1 MYKYRF
7 FIKIVAAVLLLFA
20 GGKTYSQ
27 IGTEFWF
34 DMPEHNLW
42 HDDPGR
48 IDGIILHVASAS
60 DSAATV
66 TLEVPAFPTFKF
78 TAHGGN
84 ATYTFTVP
92 AGSEFTVDLKSYM
105 GAGGN
110 NKVDLPL
117 IEPANVLEN
126 VLLWAQTNTTAAKPY
141 INRTKKGILM
151 KSDYPITSYLEYNG
165 NYNMDLIALKGPN
178 AKGKEFYVP
187 VQTSIG
193 NVEYNNR
200 RCPPYSS
207 FNIVATEDSTKINI
221 KTKQAIWIRTAGDS
235 HSNLPAGTHT
245 LWLNRGESSIIAPFA
260 AGQGSTVNNGYKDI
274 AQNPNDRLDGTHVKV
289 ATDEGSGGDIVILT
303 RVDLPRNNLFGYEG
317 ILNSTNPVY
326 PGQYG
331 DVDMDQLV
339 PITLAGKDFGVVQ
352 GIVSGNSDADVVF
365 IVATEDGT
373 DVKAS
378 GKEQWST
385 TTSLNAGDQCAIQIA
400 TTGPNK
406 AAAIHA
412 TKPVMVYHL
421 SGSNTQKAGALI
433 PALPESGICVGSKE
447 VVVSRA
453 KSYDVY
459 LNLLAWDAPGSASSL
474 GKFEIQ
480 VKTGGVF
487 QPVTG
492 GGLLTLQNLINDP
505 AAFKSFQPITG
516 IASSPLDKWKWAQI
530 NATAYMPVNTPIR
543 VVNKGNVF
551 HLGIVNGTSG
561 GGNAMYGYFSDFKS
575 FVAQA
580 YAGTDPANPI
590 AYMPLCYGSSTQ
602 LNASGGITY
611 SWSPTDFLDNPNI
624 FNPKVIQPTTG
635 TRNYT
640 ATVSGACD
648 LTSTTTVTVEVAPPI
663 NPTLV
668 PSSNFLCGDGDVTF
682 TAGNL
687 ENVTKLKWYIKE
699 PDSTS
704 FRQVATHNP
713 SGLSQNYT
721 YTLTYTGAGID
732 PVAYTIRLIASND
745 GCTVILESVIKV
757 YPAVSVAPSFT
768 VTDNNSCTPLTVSF
782 LSGPGGISGSYYRWE
797 FGDGSTSNVQN
808 PIHTYY
814 NYSHETPATF
824 TAGITITDKHNV
836 CTDTKT
842 VDITLKPLVDA
853 HFVIDPVAGCT
864 PLNNLKAT
872 SDSKVVSGTPHYW
885 YINGVLK
892 TYVSGDP
899 VIATAITH
907 NFAHSGVVSEDAETN
922 TIKLKLTANGCSDS
936 ITNEVKVYPRAE
948 VDAVTY
954 TALAGSDL
962 NCSPL
967 TVKFNATGIKNAT
980 TYYWR
985 VREQPSGT
993 VQNIG
998 GGSIAVT
1005 TTSLEYPSFTFT
1017 NSSGSPKTYEI
1028 SLVVS
1033 NKWGC
1038 ETIKS
1043 TNITVYPLV
1052 DAVISLN
1059 VKEGCSPL
1067 DVGFTSASSP
1077 GSSTLIWNVD
1087 GVNVADPNA
1096 LPNFVNATTT
1106 SDVRII
1112 PVKLTAMNTKGCTDV
1127 AFDTI
1132 RVNPRAVANYTYTFK
1147 DDDGNPITY
1156 HAGDLLCSPIH
1167 ATFDGQTTNAN
1178 YYSWQFG
1185 DLGASTVEDPT
1196 FTLTNTSS
1204 VNKTV
1209 DVNLVANNQYNCPD
1223 TATQSFLL
1231 GPEINADFSL
1241 TNSVGCA
1248 PLTFTVSAPPL
1259 GGAGTYSWDIN
1270 GTTYTGNTQTIPV
1283 AENKT
1288 GVIQTY
1294 NVLLTASNGV
1304 CSDVSAPKVVT
1315 VYPEVDAAFTA
1326 SLIAGCNPIDVAL
1339 TNSSAFAGVG
1349 TPLTNTT
1356 YYWTFGDGGSSNEVS
1371 PVHTYSNDDPD
1382 NNAIYPTK
1390 LKVVSEYGCKD
1401 SITQDIEVYNRIES
1415 HFTFEYASNCTP
1427 FDVTFHPAAIGA
1439 SEYRWSYGGAPG
1451 LLNETLD
1458 NGNTFVK
1465 QFTNSDPDFPAIY
1478 TITLEARN
1486 DEGCPAVLSR
1496 NLEVYPI
1503 VNADFTPNTSVGCSD
1518 LPVTFGNISTG
1529 GNLQYLWDF
1538 GNGESATTSTKTSVS
1553 HTFTNRG
1560 SIDSIYTVKLKAI
1573 NINGCRDSLEQ
1584 TIRVHPKVEAGFVFA
1599 QQSKCTP
1606 FYLDLTNTSLNG
1618 SKFYWDFGYSG
1629 LDTIVNN
1636 KNAFP
1641 YIFDNPT
1648 ANDILTYQIR
1658 LISVDSVTACRDT
1671 MELPVTVYPR
1681 VVSRFDVD
1689 KIRGCNPLTVKF
1701 ANNSSGLSTYLWEF
1715 GDGGTSVDNVPADH
1729 TYSHPY
1735 KDINQTYTAK
1745 LTATNAYG
1753 CKSFADTVITVYPL
1767 VKSDFQWNKFEGCT
1781 PLTINL
1787 NNSSTSPLY
1796 EYSWDFGD
1804 GSSKTYVEQ
1813 PTSHVYSNGTTA
1825 PPSVLTPTITL
1836 RTSYANDTTCIDS
1849 LKLAV
1854 SVFPHIYPNFNAD
1867 MEGCHPHKVTFDNL
1881 TNSFNTATDT
1891 YFWDLGNG
1899 VSAGEPEPQITY
1911 SNVSRTKDSTFS
1923 VRLRSVSK
1931 HGCVDSIRKTIT
1943 VHPRPFAAMELTG
1956 QYIACPPF
1964 EVEIENNSLGTNLTH
1979 YYEFGDGDDS
1989 TTTNQANMLHT
2000 FDNLNSDIEPY
2011 QIDLKVVSAFGCDD
2025 SISQTVYVYPH
2036 VFANYVATPGYQ
2048 ACSPFE
2054 VQFNNA
2060 SVNSRFYN
2068 WEFDDGI
2075 TSSYTTP
2082 SHTFLNYDETD
2093 KVFNVRLKSWSEY
2106 NCVDRDTQKITVW
2119 ATPIANIAANPPLKV
2134 FPDATFDIYNQS
2146 SPAAAG
2152 WSYSW
2157 DFNDNTFSVLRDPGT
2172 HTYLKWGPKAN
2183 EFKYNV
2189 KLKIESPHCKD
2200 STVTTIF
2207 LLPAVPQSE
2216 FSANVDSACS
2226 PLEVH
2231 FVNTSQWADSY
2242 LWDFGDGTTSTEP
2255 EPVHTF
2261 VDPGYY
2267 TVRLTVSGDGG
2278 VRFFYR
2284 VFRVYQNPTAN
2295 FQAVPNRVMLPD
2307 ATVHVYNTS
2316 TNFNRSFWDMGD
2328 GYQTT
2333 DESPIHTYT
2342 KVGEYNIALT
2352 VYMDYTDKQ
2361 GTVVASCADTT
2372 SQNPAVWVEGVGYC
2386 KFPNAFKPSGTP
2398 NGGVYDAYDIKNE
2411 VFHPYH
2417 YGIVEY
2423 KLMIFSRWGE
2433 QIFTSNDVT
2442 VGWDGFVNGK
2452 LAPLGVYMWR
2462 ATGKYTNG
2470 RTFDLKG
2477 SVTLLR

>member
-34 DMPEHNLW
+34 DVPEVNRGHVSSTYAF
-42 HDDPGR
+42 HVY
-48 IDGIILHVASAS
+48 LHVSALEDDANVTIELPAEPGFAPINFTVTGSTKVRIELTDPYSNTSNFSNILAPMSLFYNARKWGDYTATPLAERAKYIENLLEWSES
-60 DSAATV
+60 DSD
-66 TLEVPAFPTFKF
+66 PT
-78 TAHGGN
+78 N
-84 ATYTFTVP
+84 PV
-92 AGSEFTVDLKSYM
+92 
-105 GAGGN
+105 
-110 NKVDLPL
+110 
-117 IEPANVLEN
+117 
-126 VLLWAQTNTTAAKPY
+126 Y
-141 INRTKKGILM
+141 INRTNKGVRM
-151 KSDYPITSYLEYNG
+151 YSDKNIMAYIEIG
-165 NYNMDLIALKGPN
+165 VGWNMDIIALKGAN
-178 AKGKEFYVP
+178 ALGKKFFVP
-187 VQTSIG
+187 FQTDLTAYDDRYD
-193 NVEYNNR
+193 NMA
-200 RCPPYSS
+200 CPPYSS
-207 FNIVATEDSTKINI
+207 FNIVATQPDTRVRITVPI
-221 KTKQAIWIRTAGDS
+221 PIWLKQGTQAGV
-235 HSNLPAGTHT
+235 SNGRVLPKGIYEIV
-245 LWLNRGESSIIAPFA
+245 LNRGQSSIITPYADNNYNEDGYQVA
-260 AGQGSTVNNGYKDI
+260 WDDGSRLAG
-274 AQNPNDRLDGTHVKV
+274 AKV
-289 ATDEGSGGDIVILT
+289 EVISGGDIVVLT
-303 RVDLPRNNLFGYEG
+303 RDDITHGP
-317 ILNSTNPVY
+317 NPDYVA
-326 PGQYG
+326 
-331 DVDMDQLV
+331 DQLV
-339 PITLAGKDFGVVQ
+339 PIDYAGTDFGVIRGVMSTKTRNEFIY
-352 GIVSGNSDADVVF
+352 IVG
-365 IVATEDGT
+365 TEPSTTVYISNHGQKT
-373 DVKAS
+373 ITE
-378 GKEQWST
+378 GEQWGVRIDGASDDGVMVH
-385 TTSLNAGDQCAIQIA
+385 SD
-400 TTGPNK
+400 
-406 AAAIHA
+406 
-412 TKPVMVYHL
+412 KPVFVFHM
-421 SGSNTQKAGALI
+421 SGTGDGGSDQKAGAVI
-433 PALPESGICVGSKE
+433 PALPNTGLCIGSQNVVFSRTKGSGYVF
-447 VVVSRA
+447 
-453 KSYDVY
+453 Y
-459 LNLLAWDAPGSASSL
+459 LNVLAWDKNSD
-474 GKFEIQ
+474 
-480 VKTGGVF
+480 
-487 QPVTG
+487 PVTSAIG
-492 GGLLTLQNLINDP
+492 NFVLQKQGATGFEPVGATSDEKKLEDYLNDRNNWSTFDLPAGITSSPVEKWKYVRINTDAIGANILPGTVSYRLIN
-505 AAFKSFQPITG
+505 
-516 IASSPLDKWKWAQI
+516 
-530 NATAYMPVNTPIR
+530 NN
-543 VVNKGNVF
+543 NVF
-551 HLGIVNGTSG
+551 HLGVLNGDASLD
-561 GGNAMYGYFSDFKS
+561 AFYGYFSDFAS
-575 FVAQA
+575 FKAMA
-580 YAGTDPANPI
+580 YAGDDPANPMTF
-590 AYMPLCYGSSTQ
+590 MPLCYGQSTQ
-602 LNASGGITY
+602 IHASGGLTY
-611 SWSPTDFLDNPNI
+611 SWSPTVFLSNPNI
-624 FNPKVIQPTTG
+624 ASPEVIKPTG
-635 TRNYT
+635 TQKYK
-640 ATVSGACD
+640 ATVTGACD
-648 LTSTTTVTVEVAPPI
+648 LVSTTEVTIEVALPI

-668 PSSNFLCGDGDVTF
+668 PNSNFLCGNGNVTF
-682 TAGNL
+682 TAGSL
-687 ENVTKLKWYIKE
+687 DNVTKLKWYIKE

-704 FRQVATHNP
+704 FRQVATHTP
-713 SGLSQNYT
+713 SGLSQDYT

-732 PVAYTIRLIASND
+732 PVAYTIRLVASND

-808 PIHTYY
+808 PTHTYY
-814 NYSHETPATF
+814 NYDHLTSATF

-872 SDSKVVSGTPHYW
+872 SDSKVVLHTPHYW
-885 YINGVLK
+885 YINGAIK
-892 TYVSGDP
+892 TYVSGDT
-899 VIATAITH
+899 VTANTITH
-907 NFAHSGVVSEDAETN
+907 NFVHSGVVSEDAETD

-936 ITNEVKVYPRAE
+936 ITNVVKVYPRAE
-948 VDAVTY
+948 VGEVTC

-985 VREQPSGT
+985 VMEQPSGA

-998 GGSIAVT
+998 GGAIPVT

-1017 NSSGSPKTYEI
+1017 NSSGSPKTYQI

-1038 ETIKS
+1038 ETIKP

-1052 DAVISLN
+1052 DAVISLD
-1059 VKEGCSPL
+1059 VREGCSPL
-1067 DVGFTSASSP
+1067 DVAFTSASSP

-1132 RVNPRAVANYTYTFK
+1132 RVNPQAVANYTFTFK
-1147 DDDGNPITY
+1147 DDDGKPITY

-1196 FTLTNTSS
+1196 FTLTNTSA

-1339 TNSSAFAGVG
+1339 TNNSSAFAGVG

-1371 PVHTYSNDDPD
+1371 PVHTYSNDNPN

-1451 LLNETLD
+1451 LPNETLA

-1465 QFTNSDPDFPAIY
+1465 QFTNSDPDVPAIY

-1503 VNADFTPNTSVGCSD
+1503 VNADFAPNTSVGCSD

-1701 ANNSSGLSTYLWEF
+1701 TNNSSGLSTYLWEF

-1796 EYSWDFGD
+1796 KYSWDFGD

-1813 PTSHVYSNGTTA
+1813 PTSHVYTNGTTA

-1923 VRLRSVSK
+1923 VRLRSVSQ
-1931 HGCVDSIRKTIT
+1931 HGCVDLIRKTIT

-2054 VQFNNA
+2054 VQFNNT